1 MASSLA
7 YCYWSHVFLAGRR
20 LLEAVRKRAPWG
32 DGLGGGVVKV
42 RTRLFAS
49 GAEVESDGSSEDDEE
64 EVLEDEI
71 LNIEERQQESFYPLA
86 MAACV

>member
-32 DGLGGGVVKV
+32 DGLGRGVVKV

-49 GAEVESDGSSEDDEE
+49 GAEVESDGSSEDDE

>member
-64 EVLEDEI
+64 VLEDEI